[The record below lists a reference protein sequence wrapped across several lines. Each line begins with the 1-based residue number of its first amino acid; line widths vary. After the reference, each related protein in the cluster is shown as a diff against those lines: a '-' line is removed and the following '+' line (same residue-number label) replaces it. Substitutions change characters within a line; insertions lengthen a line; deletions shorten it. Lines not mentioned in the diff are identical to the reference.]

1 MPCNGCEYPFLCVQD
16 NAMCWC
22 VKVKKEDFTL
32 SLNTKGID
40 LLISMDIFRLT
51 LCVLQRIEGRQNMGS
66 LFCQY

>member
-1 MPCNGCEYPFLCVQD
+1 MVVNTPFLCVED
-16 NAMCWC
+16 NAFSGAL
-22 VKVKKEDFTL
+22 KLKKEDFTL